1 MKKSQIALISVSCVA
16 ALLAAGYGIGAYYY
30 SSHFGARTYIN
41 GHDVS
46 NMTAMQALDLLKDT
60 SDLSLTIKEREDV
73 TEEIRFDD
81 IDYQIHL
88 KESDILSVLT
98 SQNPMAWPVTL
109 FQDTN
114 FEQAVDFTYD
124 EEALNE
130 KVKELHALSADDLTD
145 PQNAYID
152 LVNDVYEIIPE
163 EQGTKAIE
171 DKTIEAIKTALSEER
186 TEIDL
191 SEAECYPAPEV
202 TAEDEELQ
210 NDLSILHDINNMTL
224 TIDMSGA
231 KEELQGEDLAN
242 LFVRNEDDSLSVDEA
257 KLTAYV
263 DELESAYNTLYTTR
277 PFKTTGGKEIEV
289 GGGGQDTYG
298 WLMNIETTTK
308 TIRDALNA
316 KTTAEVAASWDVSAW
331 TRDAENGDIGNTYI
345 EISIA
350 DQHLWFYQNV
360 EIIFQTDDITGLP
373 AHNQSTPVGAFR
385 IWNKQRDATLKG
397 TAWDGSKWS
406 SPVSFWMPI
415 DWTGVGLHD
424 ATWQPAFGGN
434 LYTYLGSQGCI
445 NLPWSAAQTIFN
457 TAEINTPVIIY

>member
-1 MKKSQIALISVSCVA
+1 MKKSQIALISAACVGA
-16 ALLAAGYGIGAYYY
+16 VLAAGYGIGAYYY
-30 SSHFGARTYIN
+30 SSHFGSRTFIN

-46 NMTAMQALDLLKDT
+46 NLTAMQATDLLTDT
-60 SDLSLTIKEREDV
+60 SDLSLTIKERDDV

-81 IDYQIHL
+81 IDYKIQL
-88 KESDILSVLT
+88 KESDILSLLA
-98 SQNPMAWPVTL
+98 SQNPMAWPMTL

-114 FEQAVDFTYD
+114 IETAIDFTYD

-130 KVKELHALSADDLTD
+130 KVMELHALSADDLSD
-145 PQNAYID
+145 PKDAYID
-152 LVNDVYEIIPE
+152 LVDGVYEIIPE

-171 DKTIEAIKTALSEER
+171 DKTKEAVTTALSEER
-186 TEIDL
+186 TELDL
-191 SEAECYPAPEV
+191 SEAECYPAPSV
-202 TAEDEELQ
+202 TSEDEGL
-210 NDLSILHDINNMTL
+210 NNSLAVLHDINNMTL

-231 KEELQGEDLAN
+231 KEELKGEKLAS
-242 LFVRNEDDSLSVDEA
+242 LFVRNEDDTLSVDEA

-263 DELESAYNTLYTTR
+263 EELESTYNTLYTTR
-277 PFKTTGGKEIEV
+277 PFKTTGGADIEV
-289 GGGGQDTYG
+289 GGGSQDTYG
-298 WLMNIETTTK
+298 WLMNVETTTK

-316 KTTAEVAASWDVSAW
+316 KAAAEVAASWDVSAW
-331 TRDAENGDIGNTYI
+331 TRDTENGDIGNTYI

-350 DQHLWFYQNV
+350 DQHLWFYQNG
-360 EIIFQTDDITGLP
+360 EIIFQTDVITGLP

-385 IWNKQRDATLKG
+385 IWNKQRNATLKG

-434 LYTYLGSQGCI
+434 LYTYLGSHGCI